1 MPDKEDKLIA
11 DILEF
16 FRNNPERRFNSE
28 QIENSLR
35 MNGASAFKRVV
46 KALAVLEGEG
56 KITLT
61 NKEEFKMT
69 QPDKVLE
76 GTFKGNDKGFGFVRY
91 DEVEPD
97 AFVARDNT
105 LHAVNGDTVEV
116 KITKPSNPWI
126 DKGPEGEI
134 IKIVERSL
142 SKIVG
147 EFHPYSDAQVEKSGN
162 YGYVKSHEK
171 KLASYMVFISDKG
184 LHPQMGDM
192 VQVSIDEYPN
202 DKHPQSM
209 EGTALE
215 VIGNKNDPGV
225 DIMSIVVD
233 NDINPEFP
241 KEVLD
246 EAEQIP
252 DHVLESDREG
262 RHDLTDNMVITID
275 GDDSKDFDDAV
286 GVEKLADGKFHLEVH
301 IADVTH
307 YVTEGSALDK
317 EAYERGTSTYL
328 VDRVIPM
335 LPFRLSNGICSLNPG
350 EDRLALT
357 CDMVINH
364 AGQVEKYD
372 IYPSIIQSKYRMTY
386 NNVNK
391 ILEGDEELNE
401 EYKPLVP
408 MLQDMAELH
417 EILLK
422 MRHERGAIDFEE
434 TEAKIIVDENGKPI
448 DIQLR
453 DRGTSERMIESF
465 MLAANETV
473 AKNYNLK
480 HVPFLY
486 RVHEKP
492 DDEKVKKFFEFVAA
506 MGIDVHGNL
515 KDISPKMF
523 QGVLA
528 QVLGTPE
535 EAVVTIMLLRSMQQ
549 ARYSD
554 EPLGHFG
561 LAAKYYTHFTS
572 PIRRYPDLTVHRMI
586 HSYDENGFTD
596 DEQAKWGGR
605 LKEIGEHTS
614 GRERK
619 SIDAERAVD
628 DLKKTEYMA
637 DQVGETFDA
646 VVSSVTSFGMFIQLD
661 NTVEGLIHISNMK
674 DDYYEY
680 DEKSMSMHGRG
691 TGKSFKVGQP
701 IQVKLI
707 RADVEHR
714 QIDFER
720 VLTPEE
726 AEQAKKREEEFA
738 KRRGSHS
745 RSDRRHSGGN
755 NHSNGHSNNGGQ
767 SRGNN
772 NHGHSSNGNNKRRGK
787 YESR

>member
-1 MPDKEDKLIA
+1 MPDKENKLIA
-11 DILEF
+11 DILEV
-16 FRNNPERRFNSE
+16 FRSNPDRRYKSE
-28 QIENSLR
+28 QIEDILR
-35 MNGASAFKRVV
+35 MHGASAFKRVV
-46 KALAVLEGEG
+46 KSLAVLEGES

-61 NKEEFKMT
+61 NKDEFKMAT
-69 QPDKVLE
+69 PETVVE

-91 DEVEPD
+91 DEVDPD
-97 AFVARDNT
+97 AFISRDNT

-134 IKIVERSL
+134 TKIVERSL
-142 SKIVG
+142 TKAVG
-147 EFHPYSDAQVEKSGN
+147 EFHPYSDSQVEKTGH
-162 YGYVKSHEK
+162 YGYVQSHEK
-171 KLASYMVFISDKG
+171 KIAAYMIFISDKG

-215 VIGNKNDPGV
+215 IIGNKNDPGV

-241 KEVLD
+241 NEVLK
-246 EAEQIP
+246 EAESIP
-252 DHVLESDREG
+252 DHVLDSDRVG
-262 RHDLTDNMVITID
+262 RKDLTKNMVITID

-286 GVEKLADGKFHLEVH
+286 GLDMLPNGNFHLEVD

-307 YVTEGSALDK
+307 YVKEGSPLDE
-317 EAYERGTSTYL
+317 EAYARGTSTYL

-357 CDMVINH
+357 CEMEIDHSGNVVKH
-364 AGQVEKYD
+364 E
-372 IYPSIIQSKYRMTY
+372 IYPSVIQSKYRMTY
-386 NNVNK
+386 NNVNE
-391 ILEGDEELNE
+391 ILKGDEELNE
-401 EYKPLVP
+401 EYAPLVP
-408 MLQDMAELH
+408 MLKQMAQLH
-417 EILLK
+417 EILFNK
-422 MRHERGAIDFEE
+422 RHQRGAIDFEE
-434 TEAKIIVDENGKPI
+434 TEAQIIVDENGKPI
-448 DIQLR
+448 DIKLR
-453 DRGTSERMIESF
+453 ERGTSEKMIESF

-473 AKNYNLK
+473 AEHYNVK

-492 DDEKVKKFFEFVAA
+492 DEEKIKNFFEFAAA
-506 MGIDVHGNL
+506 MGVQVKGNL
-515 KDISPKMF
+515 KEITPKMF
-523 QGVLA
+523 QNVLA
-528 QVLGTPE
+528 DVVGTPE
-535 EAVVTIMLLRSMQQ
+535 EQVVTIMLLRSLQQ

-586 HSYDENGFTD
+586 HSYAEHGFTD
-596 DEQAKWGGR
+596 DEQAKWSNK
-605 LKEIGEHTS
+605 LQEIAEHTS
-614 GRERK
+614 SRERI
-619 SIDAERAVD
+619 SINAERAVD

-637 DQVGETFDA
+637 DQVGNTFDA

-674 DDYYEY
+674 DDFYEF

-691 TGKSFKVGQP
+691 TGKIFKVGQP
-701 IQVKLI
+701 IKVKLI

-726 AEQAKKREEEFA
+726 QEQADKREAEFKKKRSMQHG
-738 KRRGSHS
+738 RGRGGHG
-745 RSDRRHSGGN
+745 RHNDHKGHGN
-755 NHSNGHSNNGGQ
+755 GRNRNSNN
-767 SRGNN
+767 
-772 NHGHSSNGNNKRRGK
+772 NGNKNHKRRGK
-787 YESR
+787 YERR

>member
-1 MPDKEDKLIA
+1 MPDKGNKLIA
-11 DILEF
+11 DILEV
-16 FRNNPERRFNSE
+16 FRSNPDRRYKSE
-28 QIENSLR
+28 QIEDILR
-35 MNGASAFKRVV
+35 MHGASAFKRVV
-46 KALAVLEGEG
+46 KSLAVLEGES

-61 NKEEFKMT
+61 NKDEFKMAT
-69 QPDKVLE
+69 PETVVE

-91 DEVEPD
+91 DEVDPD
-97 AFVARDNT
+97 AFISRDNT

-134 IKIVERSL
+134 TKIVERSL
-142 SKIVG
+142 TKAVG
-147 EFHPYSDAQVEKSGN
+147 EFHPYSDSQVEKTGH
-162 YGYVKSHEK
+162 YGYVQSHEK
-171 KLASYMVFISDKG
+171 KIAAYMIFISDKG

-215 VIGNKNDPGV
+215 IIGNKNDPGV

-241 KEVLD
+241 NEVLK
-246 EAEQIP
+246 EAESIP
-252 DHVLESDREG
+252 DHVLDSDRVG
-262 RHDLTDNMVITID
+262 RKDLTKNMVITID

-286 GVEKLADGKFHLEVH
+286 GLDMLPNGNFHLEVD

-307 YVTEGSALDK
+307 YVKEGSPLDE
-317 EAYERGTSTYL
+317 EAYARGTSTYL

-357 CDMVINH
+357 CEMEIDHSGNVVKH
-364 AGQVEKYD
+364 E
-372 IYPSIIQSKYRMTY
+372 IYPSVIQSKYRMTY
-386 NNVNK
+386 NNVNE
-391 ILEGDEELNE
+391 ILKGDEELNE
-401 EYKPLVP
+401 EYAPLVP
-408 MLQDMAELH
+408 MLKQMAQLH
-417 EILLK
+417 EILFNK
-422 MRHERGAIDFEE
+422 RHQRGAIDFEE
-434 TEAKIIVDENGKPI
+434 TEAQIIVDENGKPI
-448 DIQLR
+448 DIKLR
-453 DRGTSERMIESF
+453 ERGTSEKMIESF

-473 AKNYNLK
+473 AEHYNVK

-492 DDEKVKKFFEFVAA
+492 DEEKIKNFFEFAAA
-506 MGIDVHGNL
+506 MGVQVKGNL
-515 KDISPKMF
+515 KEITPKMF
-523 QGVLA
+523 QNVLA
-528 QVLGTPE
+528 DVVGTPE
-535 EAVVTIMLLRSMQQ
+535 EQVVTIMLLRSLQQ

-586 HSYDENGFTD
+586 HSYAEHGFTD
-596 DEQAKWGGR
+596 DEQAKWSNK
-605 LKEIGEHTS
+605 LQEIAEHTS
-614 GRERK
+614 SRERI
-619 SIDAERAVD
+619 SINAERAVD

-637 DQVGETFDA
+637 DQVGNTFDA

-674 DDYYEY
+674 DDFYEF

-691 TGKSFKVGQP
+691 TGKIFKVGQP
-701 IQVKLI
+701 IKVKLI

-726 AEQAKKREEEFA
+726 QEQADKREAEFKKKRSMQHG
-738 KRRGSHS
+738 RGRGGHG
-745 RSDRRHSGGN
+745 RHNDHKGHGN
-755 NHSNGHSNNGGQ
+755 GRNRNSNN
-767 SRGNN
+767 
-772 NHGHSSNGNNKRRGK
+772 NGNKNHKRRGK
-787 YESR
+787 YERR

>member
-1 MPDKEDKLIA
+1 MPDKDNKLIA
-11 DILEF
+11 DILEV
-16 FRNNPERRFNSE
+16 FRNSPDRRYKSE
-28 QIENSLR
+28 QIEDILR
-35 MNGASAFKRVV
+35 MHGASAFKRVV
-46 KALAVLEGEG
+46 QALAVLEGES

-61 NKEEFKMT
+61 NKNEFKMASPET
-69 QPDKVLE
+69 VVE
-76 GTFKGNDKGFGFVRY
+76 GVFKGNDKGFGFVRY
-91 DEVEPD
+91 DEVDPD
-97 AFVARDNT
+97 AFIAKSNT
-105 LHAVNGDTVEV
+105 MYAVNGDTVEV

-134 IKIVERSL
+134 VKIVERAL
-142 SKIVG
+142 TKAVG
-147 EFHPYSDAQVEKSGN
+147 EFHAYSDAQVEKTGH
-162 YGYVKSHEK
+162 YGYVQSHEK
-171 KLASYMVFISDKG
+171 KIASYMIFISDKG
-184 LHPQMGDM
+184 LHPQIGDM

-202 DKHPQSM
+202 VKHPQSM

-215 VIGNKNDPGV
+215 IIGNKNDPGV

-241 KEVLD
+241 SEVLK
-246 EAEQIP
+246 EAESIP
-252 DHVLESDREG
+252 DHVLESDRVG
-262 RHDLTDNMVITID
+262 RHDLTKNMVITID

-286 GVEKLADGKFHLEVH
+286 GLDMLPNGNFHLEVD

-307 YVTEGSALDK
+307 YVKEGSPLDQ
-317 EAYERGTSTYL
+317 EAYARGTSTYL

-357 CDMVINH
+357 CEMEIDHQGNVIKH
-364 AGQVEKYD
+364 E
-372 IYPSIIQSKYRMTY
+372 IYPSVIQSKYRMTY
-386 NNVNK
+386 NNVNQ
-391 ILEGDEELNE
+391 ILDGDEELTE
-401 EYKPLVP
+401 EYSPVVP
-408 MLQDMAELH
+408 MLKQMAELH
-417 EILLK
+417 EILFNK
-422 MRHERGAIDFEE
+422 RHERGAIDFEE
-434 TEAKIIVDENGKPI
+434 TEAQIIVDENGKPI
-448 DIQLR
+448 DIKLR
-453 DRGTSERMIESF
+453 ERGTSEKMIESF

-473 AKNYNLK
+473 AEHYNVK

-492 DDEKVKKFFEFVAA
+492 DEEKVKNFFEFAAA
-506 MGIDVHGNL
+506 MGVQVKGNL
-515 KDISPKMF
+515 KEITPKMF
-523 QGVLA
+523 QNVL
-528 QVLGTPE
+528 QSVVGTPE
-535 EAVVTIMLLRSMQQ
+535 EQVVTIMLLRSLQQ

-586 HSYDENGFTD
+586 HSYAENGFTE
-596 DEQAKWGGR
+596 DEQKKWANK
-605 LKEIGEHTS
+605 LDDIAQHTS
-614 GRERK
+614 SRERI
-619 SIDAERAVD
+619 SINAERAVD

-637 DQVGETFDA
+637 DQVGNTFDA

-674 DDYYEY
+674 DDYYEF

-691 TGKSFKVGQP
+691 TGKIFKVGQP

-726 AEQAKKREEEFA
+726 QEQADKSEAEFKKKRSMQHG
-738 KRRGSHS
+738 RGRGGHG
-745 RSDRRHSGGN
+745 RHNDSKNGHGN
-755 NHSNGHSNNGGQ
+755 NKNSH
-767 SRGNN
+767 
-772 NHGHSSNGNNKRRGK
+772 NNKRRGK
-787 YESR
+787 YERR

>member
-1 MPDKEDKLIA
+1 MPDKDNKLIA
-11 DILEF
+11 DILEV
-16 FRNNPERRFNSE
+16 FRSNPERRYKSE
-28 QIENSLR
+28 QIEDVLR
-35 MNGASAFKRVV
+35 MHGASAFKRVV
-46 KALAVLEGEG
+46 QALAVLEGES

-61 NKEEFKMT
+61 NKDEFKMAT
-69 QPDKVLE
+69 PETVVE
-76 GTFKGNDKGFGFVRY
+76 GVFKGNDKGFGFVRY
-91 DEVEPD
+91 DEVDPD
-97 AFVARDNT
+97 AFIARTNT

-126 DKGPEGEI
+126 DKGPEGEVT
-134 IKIVERSL
+134 KIVERSL
-142 SKIVG
+142 AKVVG
-147 EFHPYSDAQVEKSGN
+147 EFHPYSDSQVEKSGH
-162 YGYVKSHEK
+162 YGYIQSHEK
-171 KLASYMVFISDKG
+171 KIASYMIFISNKG

-246 EAEQIP
+246 EAEKVP
-252 DHVLESDREG
+252 DHVLESDRAG
-262 RHDLTDNMVITID
+262 RKDLTGNMVITID

-286 GVEKLADGKFHLEVH
+286 GLDILPNGNYHLEVD

-307 YVTEGSALDK
+307 YVREGSPLDK
-317 EAYERGTSTYL
+317 EAYSRGTSTYL

-357 CDMVINH
+357 CEMEIDHEGNVVKH
-364 AGQVEKYD
+364 E
-372 IYPSIIQSKYRMTY
+372 IYPSVIQSKYRMTY
-386 NNVNK
+386 NNVNE
-391 ILEGDEELNE
+391 ILKDDEELTE
-401 EYKPLVP
+401 EYAPVVP
-408 MLQDMAELH
+408 MLKEMADLH
-417 EILLK
+417 AILFNK
-422 MRHERGAIDFEE
+422 RHERGAIDFEE
-434 TEAKIIVDENGKPI
+434 TEAQIIVDENGKPI
-448 DIQLR
+448 DIKLR
-453 DRGTSERMIESF
+453 ERGTSEKMIESF

-473 AKNYNLK
+473 AEHYNLK

-492 DDEKVKKFFEFVAA
+492 DEEKVKNFFEFAAA
-506 MGIDVHGNL
+506 MGVQVKGNL
-515 KDISPKMF
+515 KEITPKMF
-523 QGVLA
+523 QNVLA
-528 QVLGTPE
+528 GVVGTPE
-535 EAVVTIMLLRSMQQ
+535 ESVVTIMLLRSLQQ

-586 HSYDENGFTD
+586 HSYAENGFTD
-596 DEQAKWGGR
+596 EEQTKWSNK
-605 LKEIGEHTS
+605 LDDIAQHTS
-614 GRERK
+614 GRERI
-619 SIDAERAVD
+619 SINAERAVD

-637 DQVGETFDA
+637 DQVGNTFDA

-691 TGKSFKVGQP
+691 TGKTFKVGQP

-726 AEQAKKREEEFA
+726 QEQADKREAEFKKKRSMQHG
-738 KRRGSHS
+738 RGRGGHGRHNDRDKGHGDNKNSH
-745 RSDRRHSGGN
+745 
-755 NHSNGHSNNGGQ
+755 
-767 SRGNN
+767 
-772 NHGHSSNGNNKRRGK
+772 NKKRGK

>member
-1 MPDKEDKLIA
+1 MPDKDNKLIA
-11 DILEF
+11 DILEV
-16 FRNNPERRFNSE
+16 FRSNPNRRYKSE
-28 QIENSLR
+28 QIEDILR
-35 MNGASAFKRVV
+35 MHGASAFKRVV
-46 KALAVLEGEG
+46 KSLAVLEGES

-61 NKEEFKMT
+61 NKDEFKMAT
-69 QPDKVLE
+69 PETVVE

-91 DEVEPD
+91 DEVDPD
-97 AFVARDNT
+97 AFISRDNT

-134 IKIVERSL
+134 TKIVERSL
-142 SKIVG
+142 TKAVG
-147 EFHPYSDAQVEKSGN
+147 EFHPYSDSQVEKTGH
-162 YGYVKSHEK
+162 YGYVQSHEK
-171 KLASYMVFISDKG
+171 KIASYMIFISDKG

-215 VIGNKNDPGV
+215 IIGNKNDPGV

-241 KEVLD
+241 NEVLK
-246 EAEQIP
+246 EAESIP
-252 DHVLESDREG
+252 DHVLDSDRVG
-262 RHDLTDNMVITID
+262 RKDLTKNMVITID

-286 GVEKLADGKFHLEVH
+286 GLDMLPNGNFHLEVD

-307 YVTEGSALDK
+307 YVKEGSPLDE
-317 EAYERGTSTYL
+317 EAYARGTSTYL

-357 CDMVINH
+357 CEMEIDHSGNVVKH
-364 AGQVEKYD
+364 E
-372 IYPSIIQSKYRMTY
+372 IYPSVIQSKYRMTY
-386 NNVNK
+386 NNVNE
-391 ILEGDEELNE
+391 ILKGDEELTE
-401 EYKPLVP
+401 EYAPLVP
-408 MLQDMAELH
+408 MLKQMAQLH
-417 EILLK
+417 EILFNK
-422 MRHERGAIDFEE
+422 RHQRGAIDFEE
-434 TEAKIIVDENGKPI
+434 TEAQIIVDENGKPI
-448 DIQLR
+448 DIKLR
-453 DRGTSERMIESF
+453 ERGTSEKMIESF

-473 AKNYNLK
+473 AEHYNVK

-492 DDEKVKKFFEFVAA
+492 DEEKIKNFFEFAAA
-506 MGIDVHGNL
+506 MGVQVKGNL
-515 KDISPKMF
+515 KEITPKMF
-523 QGVLA
+523 QNVLSD
-528 QVLGTPE
+528 VVGTPE
-535 EAVVTIMLLRSMQQ
+535 EQVVTIMLLRSLQQ

-586 HSYDENGFTD
+586 HSYAENGFTD
-596 DEQAKWGGR
+596 DEQAKWGNK
-605 LKEIGEHTS
+605 LQEIAEHTS
-614 GRERK
+614 SRERI
-619 SIDAERAVD
+619 SINAERAVD

-637 DQVGETFDA
+637 DQVGNTFDA

-674 DDYYEY
+674 DDFYEF
-680 DEKSMSMHGRG
+680 DEKSLSMHGRG
-691 TGKSFKVGQP
+691 TGKTFKVGQP
-701 IQVKLI
+701 IKVKLI

-726 AEQAKKREEEFA
+726 QEQADKREAEFKKKRSMQHG
-738 KRRGSHS
+738 RGRGGHGRHNDHKGHGNGNS
-745 RSDRRHSGGN
+745 RN
-755 NHSNGHSNNGGQ
+755 N
-767 SRGNN
+767 
-772 NHGHSSNGNNKRRGK
+772 SNGNKNHKRRGK
-787 YESR
+787 YERR

>member
-1 MPDKEDKLIA
+1 MPDKENKLIA
-11 DILEF
+11 DILEV
-16 FRNNPERRFNSE
+16 FRSNPDRRYKSE
-28 QIENSLR
+28 QIEDILR
-35 MNGASAFKRVV
+35 MHGASAFKRVV
-46 KALAVLEGEG
+46 KSLAVLEGES

-61 NKEEFKMT
+61 NKDEFKMAT
-69 QPDKVLE
+69 PETVVE

-91 DEVEPD
+91 DEVDPD
-97 AFVARDNT
+97 AFISRDNT

-134 IKIVERSL
+134 TKIVERSL
-142 SKIVG
+142 TKAVG
-147 EFHPYSDAQVEKSGN
+147 EFHPYSDSQVEKTGH
-162 YGYVKSHEK
+162 YGYVQSHEK
-171 KLASYMVFISDKG
+171 KIASYMIFISDKG

-215 VIGNKNDPGV
+215 IIGNKNDPGV

-241 KEVLD
+241 NEVLK
-246 EAEQIP
+246 EAESIP
-252 DHVLESDREG
+252 DHVLDSDRVG
-262 RHDLTDNMVITID
+262 RKDLTKNMVITID

-286 GVEKLADGKFHLEVH
+286 GLDMLPNGNFHLEVD

-307 YVTEGSALDK
+307 YVKEGSPLDE
-317 EAYERGTSTYL
+317 EAYARGTSTYL

-357 CDMVINH
+357 CEMEIDHSGNVVKH
-364 AGQVEKYD
+364 E
-372 IYPSIIQSKYRMTY
+372 IYPSVIQSKYRMTY
-386 NNVNK
+386 NNVNE
-391 ILEGDEELNE
+391 ILKGDEELNE
-401 EYKPLVP
+401 EYAPLVP
-408 MLQDMAELH
+408 MLKQMAQLH
-417 EILLK
+417 EILFNK
-422 MRHERGAIDFEE
+422 RHQRGAIDFEE
-434 TEAKIIVDENGKPI
+434 TEAQIIVDENGKPI
-448 DIQLR
+448 DIKLR
-453 DRGTSERMIESF
+453 ERGTSEKMIESF

-473 AKNYNLK
+473 AEHYNVK

-492 DDEKVKKFFEFVAA
+492 DEEKIKNFFEFAAA
-506 MGIDVHGNL
+506 MGVQVKGNL
-515 KDISPKMF
+515 KEITPKMF
-523 QGVLA
+523 QNVLA
-528 QVLGTPE
+528 DVVGTPE
-535 EAVVTIMLLRSMQQ
+535 EQVVTIMLLRSLQQ

-586 HSYDENGFTD
+586 HSYAEHGFTD
-596 DEQAKWGGR
+596 DEQAKWSNK
-605 LKEIGEHTS
+605 LQEIAEHTS
-614 GRERK
+614 SRERI
-619 SIDAERAVD
+619 SINAERAVD

-637 DQVGETFDA
+637 DQVGNTFDA

-674 DDYYEY
+674 DDFYEF

-691 TGKSFKVGQP
+691 TGKIFKVGQP
-701 IQVKLI
+701 IKVKLI

-726 AEQAKKREEEFA
+726 QEQADKREAEFKKKRSMQHG
-738 KRRGSHS
+738 RGRGGHG
-745 RSDRRHSGGN
+745 RHNDHKGHGN
-755 NHSNGHSNNGGQ
+755 GRNRNSN
-767 SRGNN
+767 
-772 NHGHSSNGNNKRRGK
+772 SNGNKNHKRRGK
-787 YESR
+787 YERR

>member
-1 MPDKEDKLIA
+1 MPDKDNKLIA
-11 DILEF
+11 DILEV
-16 FRNNPERRFNSE
+16 FRSNPDRRYKSE
-28 QIENSLR
+28 QIEDILR
-35 MNGASAFKRVV
+35 MHGASAFKRVV
-46 KALAVLEGEG
+46 KSLAVLEGES
-56 KITLT
+56 KIALT
-61 NKEEFKMT
+61 NKDEFKMAT
-69 QPDKVLE
+69 PETVVE

-91 DEVEPD
+91 DEVDPD
-97 AFVARDNT
+97 AFISRDNT

-134 IKIVERSL
+134 TKIVERSL
-142 SKIVG
+142 TKAVG
-147 EFHPYSDAQVEKSGN
+147 EFHPYSDSQVEKTGH
-162 YGYVKSHEK
+162 YGYVQSHEK
-171 KLASYMVFISDKG
+171 KIASYMIFISDKG

-215 VIGNKNDPGV
+215 IIGNKNDPGV

-241 KEVLD
+241 NEVLK
-246 EAEQIP
+246 EAESIP
-252 DHVLESDREG
+252 DHVLDSDRVG
-262 RHDLTDNMVITID
+262 RKDLTKNMVITID

-286 GVEKLADGKFHLEVH
+286 GLDMLPNGNFHLEVD

-307 YVTEGSALDK
+307 YVKEGSPLDE
-317 EAYERGTSTYL
+317 EAYARGTSTYL

-357 CDMVINH
+357 CEMEIDHSGNVVKH
-364 AGQVEKYD
+364 E
-372 IYPSIIQSKYRMTY
+372 IYPSVIQSKYRMTY
-386 NNVNK
+386 NNVNE
-391 ILEGDEELNE
+391 ILKGDEELTE
-401 EYKPLVP
+401 EYAPLVP
-408 MLQDMAELH
+408 MLKQMAQLH
-417 EILLK
+417 EILFNK
-422 MRHERGAIDFEE
+422 RHQRGAIDFEE
-434 TEAKIIVDENGKPI
+434 TEAQIIVDENGKPI
-448 DIQLR
+448 DIKLR
-453 DRGTSERMIESF
+453 ERGTSEKMIESF

-473 AKNYNLK
+473 AEHYNVK

-492 DDEKVKKFFEFVAA
+492 DEEKIKNFFEFAAA
-506 MGIDVHGNL
+506 MGVQVKGNL
-515 KDISPKMF
+515 KEITPKMF
-523 QGVLA
+523 QNVLSD
-528 QVLGTPE
+528 VVGTPE
-535 EAVVTIMLLRSMQQ
+535 EQVVTIMLLRSLQQ

-586 HSYDENGFTD
+586 HSYAENGFTD
-596 DEQAKWGGR
+596 DEQAKWGNK
-605 LKEIGEHTS
+605 LQEIAEHTS
-614 GRERK
+614 SRERI
-619 SIDAERAVD
+619 SINAERAVD

-637 DQVGETFDA
+637 DQVGNTFDA

-674 DDYYEY
+674 DDFYEF
-680 DEKSMSMHGRG
+680 DEKSLSMHGRG
-691 TGKSFKVGQP
+691 TGKTFKVGQP
-701 IQVKLI
+701 IKVKLI

-726 AEQAKKREEEFA
+726 QEQADKREAEFKKKRSMQHG
-738 KRRGSHS
+738 RGRGGHGRHNDHKGHGNGNS
-745 RSDRRHSGGN
+745 RN
-755 NHSNGHSNNGGQ
+755 N
-767 SRGNN
+767 
-772 NHGHSSNGNNKRRGK
+772 SNGNKNHKRRGK
-787 YESR
+787 YERR

>member
-1 MPDKEDKLIA
+1 MPDKDNKLIA
-11 DILEF
+11 DILEV
-16 FRNNPERRFNSE
+16 FRNSPDRRYKSE
-28 QIENSLR
+28 QIEDILR
-35 MNGASAFKRVV
+35 MHGASAFKRVV
-46 KALAVLEGEG
+46 QALAVLEGES

-61 NKEEFKMT
+61 NKDEFKMASPET
-69 QPDKVLE
+69 VVE
-76 GTFKGNDKGFGFVRY
+76 GVFKGNDKGFGFVRY
-91 DEVEPD
+91 DEVDPD
-97 AFVARDNT
+97 AFIAKSNT
-105 LHAVNGDTVEV
+105 MYAVNGDTVEV

-134 IKIVERSL
+134 VKIVERAL
-142 SKIVG
+142 TKAVG
-147 EFHPYSDAQVEKSGN
+147 EFHAYSDAQVEKTGH
-162 YGYVKSHEK
+162 YGYVQSHEK
-171 KLASYMVFISDKG
+171 KIASYMIFISDKG
-184 LHPQMGDM
+184 LHPQIGDM

-202 DKHPQSM
+202 VKHPQSM

-215 VIGNKNDPGV
+215 IIGNKNDPGV

-241 KEVLD
+241 SEVLK
-246 EAEQIP
+246 EAESIP
-252 DHVLESDREG
+252 DHVLESDRVG
-262 RHDLTDNMVITID
+262 RHDLTKNMVITID

-286 GVEKLADGKFHLEVH
+286 GLDMLPNGNFHLEVD

-307 YVTEGSALDK
+307 YVKEGSPLDQ
-317 EAYERGTSTYL
+317 EAYARGTSTYL

-357 CDMVINH
+357 CEMEIDHQGNVIKH
-364 AGQVEKYD
+364 E
-372 IYPSIIQSKYRMTY
+372 IYPSVIQSKYRMTY
-386 NNVNK
+386 NNVNQ
-391 ILEGDEELNE
+391 ILDGDEELTE
-401 EYKPLVP
+401 EYSPVVP
-408 MLQDMAELH
+408 MLKQMAELH
-417 EILLK
+417 EILFNK
-422 MRHERGAIDFEE
+422 RHERGAIDFEE
-434 TEAKIIVDENGKPI
+434 TEAQIIVDENGKPI
-448 DIQLR
+448 DIKLR
-453 DRGTSERMIESF
+453 ERGTSEKMIESF

-473 AKNYNLK
+473 AEHYNVK

-492 DDEKVKKFFEFVAA
+492 DEEKVKNFFEFAAA
-506 MGIDVHGNL
+506 MGVQVKGNL
-515 KDISPKMF
+515 KEITPKMF
-523 QGVLA
+523 QNVL
-528 QVLGTPE
+528 QSVVGTPE
-535 EAVVTIMLLRSMQQ
+535 EQVVTIMLLRSLQQ

-586 HSYDENGFTD
+586 HSYAENGFTE
-596 DEQAKWGGR
+596 DEQKKWANK
-605 LKEIGEHTS
+605 LDDIAQHTS
-614 GRERK
+614 SRERI
-619 SIDAERAVD
+619 SINAERAVD

-637 DQVGETFDA
+637 DQVGNTFDA

-674 DDYYEY
+674 DDYYEF

-691 TGKSFKVGQP
+691 TGKIFKVGQP

-726 AEQAKKREEEFA
+726 QEQEQADKREAEFKKKRSMQHG
-738 KRRGSHS
+738 RGRGGHG
-745 RSDRRHSGGN
+745 RHNDSKNGHGN
-755 NHSNGHSNNGGQ
+755 NKNSH
-767 SRGNN
+767 
-772 NHGHSSNGNNKRRGK
+772 NNKRRGK
-787 YESR
+787 YERR

>member
-1 MPDKEDKLIA
+1 MPDKENKLIA
-11 DILEF
+11 DILEV
-16 FRNNPERRFNSE
+16 FRSNPDRRYKSE
-28 QIENSLR
+28 QIEDILR
-35 MNGASAFKRVV
+35 MHGASAFKRVV
-46 KALAVLEGEG
+46 KSLAVLEGES

-61 NKEEFKMT
+61 NKDEFKMAT
-69 QPDKVLE
+69 PETVVE

-91 DEVEPD
+91 DEVDPD
-97 AFVARDNT
+97 AFISRDNT

-134 IKIVERSL
+134 TKIVERSL
-142 SKIVG
+142 TKAVG
-147 EFHPYSDAQVEKSGN
+147 EFHPYSDSQVEKTGH
-162 YGYVKSHEK
+162 YGYVQSHEK
-171 KLASYMVFISDKG
+171 KIAAYMIFISDKG

-215 VIGNKNDPGV
+215 IIGNKNDPGV

-241 KEVLD
+241 NEVLK
-246 EAEQIP
+246 EAESIP
-252 DHVLESDREG
+252 DHVLDSDRVG
-262 RHDLTDNMVITID
+262 RKDLTKNMVITID

-286 GVEKLADGKFHLEVH
+286 GLDMLPNGNFHLEVD

-307 YVTEGSALDK
+307 YVKEGSPLDE
-317 EAYERGTSTYL
+317 EAYARGTSTYL

-357 CDMVINH
+357 CEMEIDHSGNVVKH
-364 AGQVEKYD
+364 E
-372 IYPSIIQSKYRMTY
+372 IYPSVIQSKYRMTY
-386 NNVNK
+386 NNVNE
-391 ILEGDEELNE
+391 ILKGDEELTE
-401 EYKPLVP
+401 EYSPLVP
-408 MLQDMAELH
+408 MLKQMAQLH
-417 EILLK
+417 EILFNK
-422 MRHERGAIDFEE
+422 RHQRGAIDFEE
-434 TEAKIIVDENGKPI
+434 TEAQIIVDENGKPI
-448 DIQLR
+448 DIKLR
-453 DRGTSERMIESF
+453 ERGTSEKMIESF

-473 AKNYNLK
+473 AEHYNVK

-492 DDEKVKKFFEFVAA
+492 DEEKIKNFFEFAAA
-506 MGIDVHGNL
+506 MGVQVKGNL
-515 KDISPKMF
+515 KEITPKMF
-523 QGVLA
+523 QNVLSD
-528 QVLGTPE
+528 VVGTPE
-535 EAVVTIMLLRSMQQ
+535 EQVVTIMLLRSLQQ

-586 HSYDENGFTD
+586 HSYAEHGFTD
-596 DEQAKWGGR
+596 DEQAKWSNK
-605 LKEIGEHTS
+605 LQEIAEHTS
-614 GRERK
+614 SRERI
-619 SIDAERAVD
+619 SINAERAVD

-637 DQVGETFDA
+637 DQVGNTFDA

-674 DDYYEY
+674 DDFYEF

-691 TGKSFKVGQP
+691 TGKTFKVGQP
-701 IQVKLI
+701 IKVKLI

-726 AEQAKKREEEFA
+726 QEQADKREAEFKKKRSMQHG
-738 KRRGSHS
+738 RGRGGHG
-745 RSDRRHSGGN
+745 RHNDHRGHGN
-755 NHSNGHSNNGGQ
+755 
-767 SRGNN
+767 RNN
-772 NHGHSSNGNNKRRGK
+772 NSNGNKNHKRRGK
-787 YESR
+787 YERR

>member
-1 MPDKEDKLIA
+1 MPDKDNKLIA
-11 DILEF
+11 DILEV
-16 FRNNPERRFNSE
+16 FRSNPDRRYKSE
-28 QIENSLR
+28 QIEDILR
-35 MNGASAFKRVV
+35 MHGASAFKRVV
-46 KALAVLEGEG
+46 KSLAVLEGES

-61 NKEEFKMT
+61 NKDEFKMAT
-69 QPDKVLE
+69 PETVVE

-91 DEVEPD
+91 DEVDPD
-97 AFVARDNT
+97 AFISRDNT

-134 IKIVERSL
+134 TKIVERSL
-142 SKIVG
+142 TKAVG
-147 EFHPYSDAQVEKSGN
+147 EFHPYSDSQVEKTGH
-162 YGYVKSHEK
+162 YGYVQSHEK
-171 KLASYMVFISDKG
+171 KIASYMIFISDKG

-215 VIGNKNDPGV
+215 IIGNKNDPGV

-241 KEVLD
+241 NEVLK
-246 EAEQIP
+246 EAESIP
-252 DHVLESDREG
+252 DHVLDSDRVG
-262 RHDLTDNMVITID
+262 RKDLTKNMVITID

-286 GVEKLADGKFHLEVH
+286 GLDMLPNGNFHLEVD

-307 YVTEGSALDK
+307 YVKEGSPLDE
-317 EAYERGTSTYL
+317 EAYARGTSTYL

-357 CDMVINH
+357 CEMEIDHSGNVVKH
-364 AGQVEKYD
+364 E
-372 IYPSIIQSKYRMTY
+372 IYPSVIQSKYRMTY
-386 NNVNK
+386 NNVNE
-391 ILEGDEELNE
+391 ILKGDEELNE
-401 EYKPLVP
+401 EYAPLVP
-408 MLQDMAELH
+408 MLKQMAQLH
-417 EILLK
+417 EILFNK
-422 MRHERGAIDFEE
+422 RHQRGAIDFEE
-434 TEAKIIVDENGKPI
+434 TEAQIIVDENGKPI
-448 DIQLR
+448 DIKLR
-453 DRGTSERMIESF
+453 ERGTSEKMIESF

-473 AKNYNLK
+473 AEHYNVK

-492 DDEKVKKFFEFVAA
+492 DEEKIKNFFEFAAA
-506 MGIDVHGNL
+506 MGVQVKGNL
-515 KDISPKMF
+515 KEITPKMF
-523 QGVLA
+523 QNVLSD
-528 QVLGTPE
+528 VVGTPE
-535 EAVVTIMLLRSMQQ
+535 EQVVTIMLLRSLQQ

-586 HSYDENGFTD
+586 HSYAENGFTD
-596 DEQAKWGGR
+596 DEQAKWGNK
-605 LKEIGEHTS
+605 LQEIAEHTS
-614 GRERK
+614 SRERI
-619 SIDAERAVD
+619 SINAERAVD

-637 DQVGETFDA
+637 DQVGNTFDA

-674 DDYYEY
+674 DDFYEF
-680 DEKSMSMHGRG
+680 DEKSLSMHGRG
-691 TGKSFKVGQP
+691 TGKTFKVGQP
-701 IQVKLI
+701 IKVKLI

-726 AEQAKKREEEFA
+726 QEQADRREAEFKKKRSMQHG
-738 KRRGSHS
+738 RGRGGHGRHNDHKGHGNGNS
-745 RSDRRHSGGN
+745 RN
-755 NHSNGHSNNGGQ
+755 N
-767 SRGNN
+767 
-772 NHGHSSNGNNKRRGK
+772 SNGNKNHKRRGK
-787 YESR
+787 YERR

>member
-1 MPDKEDKLIA
+1 MPDKDNKLIA
-11 DILEF
+11 DILEV
-16 FRNNPERRFNSE
+16 FRSNPERRYKSE
-28 QIENSLR
+28 QIEDVLR
-35 MNGASAFKRVV
+35 MHGASAFKRVV
-46 KALAVLEGEG
+46 QALAVLEGES

-61 NKEEFKMT
+61 NKDEFKMASPET
-69 QPDKVLE
+69 VVE
-76 GTFKGNDKGFGFVRY
+76 GIFKGNDKGFGFVRY
-91 DEVEPD
+91 DEVDPD
-97 AFVARDNT
+97 AFIARTNT

-134 IKIVERSL
+134 TNIVERSL
-142 SKIVG
+142 TKVVG
-147 EFHPYSDAQVEKSGN
+147 EFHPYSDSQVEKTGN
-162 YGYVKSHEK
+162 YGYIQSHEK
-171 KLASYMVFISDKG
+171 KIASYMIFISNKG

-192 VQVSIDEYPN
+192 VQASIDEYPD

-209 EGTALE
+209 SGTALE

-241 KEVLD
+241 SEVLK
-246 EAEQIP
+246 EAEKVP
-252 DHVLESDREG
+252 DHVLESDRVG
-262 RHDLTDNMVITID
+262 RKDLTDNMVITID

-286 GVEKLADGKFHLEVH
+286 GLDMLPNGNYHLEVD

-307 YVTEGSALDK
+307 YVREGSPLDE
-317 EAYERGTSTYL
+317 EAFARGTSTYL

-357 CDMVINH
+357 CEMEIDH
-364 AGQVEKYD
+364 AGNVVNHE
-372 IYPSIIQSKYRMTY
+372 IYPSVIQSKYRMTY
-386 NNVNK
+386 NNVNE
-391 ILEGDEELNE
+391 ILKNDEELTE
-401 EYKPLVP
+401 EYAPVVP
-408 MLQDMAELH
+408 MLKEMAELH
-417 EILLK
+417 EILFNK
-422 MRHERGAIDFEE
+422 RHERGAIDFEE
-434 TEAKIIVDENGKPI
+434 TEAQIIVDENGKPI
-448 DIQLR
+448 DIKLR
-453 DRGTSERMIESF
+453 ERGTSEKMIESF

-473 AKNYNLK
+473 AEHYNLK

-492 DDEKVKKFFEFVAA
+492 DEEKVKNFFEFAAA
-506 MGIDVHGNL
+506 MGVQVKGNL
-515 KDISPKMF
+515 KEITPKMF
-523 QGVLA
+523 QNVL
-528 QVLGTPE
+528 QSVVGTPE
-535 EAVVTIMLLRSMQQ
+535 ESVVTIMLLRSLQQ

-554 EPLGHFG
+554 EALGHFG

-586 HSYDENGFTD
+586 HSYAENGFTD
-596 DEQAKWGGR
+596 EEQTKWAN
-605 LKEIGEHTS
+605 KSDDIAQHTS
-614 GRERK
+614 SRERI
-619 SIDAERAVD
+619 SINAERAVD

-637 DQVGETFDA
+637 DQVGNTFDA

-691 TGKSFKVGQP
+691 TGKIFKVGQP

-726 AEQAKKREEEFA
+726 QEQADKREAEFKKKRSA
-738 KRRGSHS
+738 QHGRGRGGHG
-745 RSDRRHSGGN
+745 RHN
-755 NHSNGHSNNGGQ
+755 D
-767 SRGNN
+767 
-772 NHGHSSNGNNKRRGK
+772 NNKSHGSNDGKKRGK

>member
-1 MPDKEDKLIA
+1 MPDKDNKLIA
-11 DILEF
+11 DILEV
-16 FRNNPERRFNSE
+16 FRSNPDRRYKSE
-28 QIENSLR
+28 QIEDILR
-35 MNGASAFKRVV
+35 MHGASAFKRVV
-46 KALAVLEGEG
+46 KSLAVLEGES

-61 NKEEFKMT
+61 NKDEFKMAT
-69 QPDKVLE
+69 PETVVE

-91 DEVEPD
+91 DEVDPD
-97 AFVARDNT
+97 AFISRDNT

-142 SKIVG
+142 TKAVG
-147 EFHPYSDAQVEKSGN
+147 EFHPYSDSQVEKTGH
-162 YGYVKSHEK
+162 YGYVQSHEK
-171 KLASYMVFISDKG
+171 KIASYMIFISDKG

-215 VIGNKNDPGV
+215 IIGNKNDPGV

-241 KEVLD
+241 NEVLK
-246 EAEQIP
+246 EAESIP
-252 DHVLESDREG
+252 DHVLDSDRVG
-262 RHDLTDNMVITID
+262 RKDLTKNMVITID

-286 GVEKLADGKFHLEVH
+286 GLDMLPNGNFHLEVD

-307 YVTEGSALDK
+307 YVKEGSPLDE
-317 EAYERGTSTYL
+317 EAYARGTSTYL

-357 CDMVINH
+357 CEMEIDHSGNVVKH
-364 AGQVEKYD
+364 E
-372 IYPSIIQSKYRMTY
+372 IYPSVIQSKYRMTY
-386 NNVNK
+386 NNVNE
-391 ILEGDEELNE
+391 ILKGDEELTE
-401 EYKPLVP
+401 EYAPLVP
-408 MLQDMAELH
+408 MLKQMAELH
-417 EILLK
+417 EILFNK
-422 MRHERGAIDFEE
+422 RHQRGAIDFEE
-434 TEAKIIVDENGKPI
+434 TEAQIIVDENGKPI
-448 DIQLR
+448 DIKLR
-453 DRGTSERMIESF
+453 ERGTSEKMIESF

-473 AKNYNLK
+473 AEHYNVK

-492 DDEKVKKFFEFVAA
+492 DEEKIKNFFEFAAA
-506 MGIDVHGNL
+506 MGVQVKGNL
-515 KDISPKMF
+515 KEITPKMF
-523 QGVLA
+523 QNVLSD
-528 QVLGTPE
+528 VVGTPE
-535 EAVVTIMLLRSMQQ
+535 EQVVTIMLLRSLQQ

-586 HSYDENGFTD
+586 HSYAENGFTD
-596 DEQAKWGGR
+596 DEQAKWGNK
-605 LKEIGEHTS
+605 LQEIAEHTS
-614 GRERK
+614 SRERI
-619 SIDAERAVD
+619 SINAERAVD

-637 DQVGETFDA
+637 DQVGNTFDA

-674 DDYYEY
+674 DDFYEF
-680 DEKSMSMHGRG
+680 DEKSLSMHGRG
-691 TGKSFKVGQP
+691 TGKTFKVGQP
-701 IQVKLI
+701 IKVKLI

-726 AEQAKKREEEFA
+726 QEQADKREAEFKKKRSMQHG
-738 KRRGSHS
+738 RGRGGHG
-745 RSDRRHSGGN
+745 RHN
-755 NHSNGHSNNGGQ
+755 DHKGHG
-767 SRGNN
+767 
-772 NHGHSSNGNNKRRGK
+772 NGNSRNNKTIRDVVNTKDGDSVEETS
-787 YESR
+787 Y

>member
-1 MPDKEDKLIA
+1 MPDKDNKLIA
-11 DILEF
+11 DILEV
-16 FRNNPERRFNSE
+16 FRSNPDRRYKSE
-28 QIENSLR
+28 QIEDILR
-35 MNGASAFKRVV
+35 MHGASAFKRVV
-46 KALAVLEGEG
+46 KSLAVLEGES
-56 KITLT
+56 KIALT
-61 NKEEFKMT
+61 NKDEFKMAT
-69 QPDKVLE
+69 PETVVE

-91 DEVEPD
+91 DEVDPD
-97 AFVARDNT
+97 AFISRDNT

-134 IKIVERSL
+134 TKIVERSL
-142 SKIVG
+142 TKAVG
-147 EFHPYSDAQVEKSGN
+147 EFHPYSDSQVEKTGH
-162 YGYVKSHEK
+162 YGYVQSHEK
-171 KLASYMVFISDKG
+171 KIASYMIFISDKG

-215 VIGNKNDPGV
+215 IIGNKNDPGV

-241 KEVLD
+241 NEVLK
-246 EAEQIP
+246 EAESIP
-252 DHVLESDREG
+252 DHVLDSDRVG
-262 RHDLTDNMVITID
+262 RKDLTKNMVITID

-286 GVEKLADGKFHLEVH
+286 GLDMLPNGNFHLEVD

-307 YVTEGSALDK
+307 YVKEGSPLDE
-317 EAYERGTSTYL
+317 EAYARGTSTYL

-357 CDMVINH
+357 CEMEIDHSGNVVKH
-364 AGQVEKYD
+364 E
-372 IYPSIIQSKYRMTY
+372 IYPSVIQSKYRMTY
-386 NNVNK
+386 NNVNE
-391 ILEGDEELNE
+391 ILKGDEELTE
-401 EYKPLVP
+401 EYAPLVP
-408 MLQDMAELH
+408 MLKQMAQLH
-417 EILLK
+417 EILFNK
-422 MRHERGAIDFEE
+422 RHQRGAIDFEE
-434 TEAKIIVDENGKPI
+434 TEAQIIVDENGKPI
-448 DIQLR
+448 DIKLR
-453 DRGTSERMIESF
+453 ERGTSEKMIESF

-473 AKNYNLK
+473 AEHYNVK

-492 DDEKVKKFFEFVAA
+492 DEEKIKNFFEFAAA
-506 MGIDVHGNL
+506 MGVQVKGNL
-515 KDISPKMF
+515 KEITPKMF
-523 QGVLA
+523 QNVLA
-528 QVLGTPE
+528 DVVGTPE
-535 EAVVTIMLLRSMQQ
+535 EQVVTIMLLRSLQQ

-586 HSYDENGFTD
+586 HSYAENGFTD
-596 DEQAKWGGR
+596 DEQAKWGNK
-605 LKEIGEHTS
+605 LQEIAEHTS
-614 GRERK
+614 SRERI
-619 SIDAERAVD
+619 SINAERAVD

-637 DQVGETFDA
+637 DQVGNTFDA

-674 DDYYEY
+674 DDFYEF
-680 DEKSMSMHGRG
+680 DEKSLSMHGRG
-691 TGKSFKVGQP
+691 TGKTFKVGQP
-701 IQVKLI
+701 IKVKLI

-726 AEQAKKREEEFA
+726 QEQADKREAEFKKKRSMQHG
-738 KRRGSHS
+738 RGRGGHGRHNDHKGHGNGNS
-745 RSDRRHSGGN
+745 RN
-755 NHSNGHSNNGGQ
+755 N
-767 SRGNN
+767 
-772 NHGHSSNGNNKRRGK
+772 SNGNKNHKRRGK
-787 YESR
+787 YERR

>member
-1 MPDKEDKLIA
+1 MPDKDNKLIA
-11 DILEF
+11 DILEV
-16 FRNNPERRFNSE
+16 FRSNPDRRYKSE
-28 QIENSLR
+28 QIEDILR
-35 MNGASAFKRVV
+35 MHGASAFKRVV
-46 KALAVLEGEG
+46 KSLAVLEGES

-61 NKEEFKMT
+61 NKDEFKMAT
-69 QPDKVLE
+69 PETVVE

-91 DEVEPD
+91 DEVDPD
-97 AFVARDNT
+97 AFISRDNT

-134 IKIVERSL
+134 TKIVERSL
-142 SKIVG
+142 TKAVG
-147 EFHPYSDAQVEKSGN
+147 EFHPYSDSQVEKTGH
-162 YGYVKSHEK
+162 YGYVQSHEK
-171 KLASYMVFISDKG
+171 KIASYMIFISDKG

-215 VIGNKNDPGV
+215 IIGNKNDPGV

-241 KEVLD
+241 NEVLK
-246 EAEQIP
+246 EAESIP
-252 DHVLESDREG
+252 DHVLDSDRVG
-262 RHDLTDNMVITID
+262 RKDLTKNMVITID

-286 GVEKLADGKFHLEVH
+286 GLDMLPNGNFHLEVD

-307 YVTEGSALDK
+307 YVKEGSPLDE
-317 EAYERGTSTYL
+317 EAYARGTSTYL

-357 CDMVINH
+357 CEMEIDHSGNVVKH
-364 AGQVEKYD
+364 E
-372 IYPSIIQSKYRMTY
+372 IYPSVIQSKYRMTY
-386 NNVNK
+386 NNVNE
-391 ILEGDEELNE
+391 ILKGDEELNE
-401 EYKPLVP
+401 EYAPLVP
-408 MLQDMAELH
+408 MLKQMAQLH
-417 EILLK
+417 EILFNK
-422 MRHERGAIDFEE
+422 RHQRGAIDFEE
-434 TEAKIIVDENGKPI
+434 TEAQIIVDENGKPI
-448 DIQLR
+448 DIKLR
-453 DRGTSERMIESF
+453 ERGTSEKMIESF

-473 AKNYNLK
+473 AEHYNVK

-492 DDEKVKKFFEFVAA
+492 DEEKIKNFFEFAAA
-506 MGIDVHGNL
+506 MGVQVKGNL
-515 KDISPKMF
+515 KEITPKMF
-523 QGVLA
+523 QNVLSD
-528 QVLGTPE
+528 VVGTPE
-535 EAVVTIMLLRSMQQ
+535 EQVVTIMLLRSLQQ

-586 HSYDENGFTD
+586 HSYAENGFTD
-596 DEQAKWGGR
+596 DEQAKWGNK
-605 LKEIGEHTS
+605 LQEIAEHTS
-614 GRERK
+614 SRERI
-619 SIDAERAVD
+619 SINAERAVD

-637 DQVGETFDA
+637 DQVGNTFDA

-674 DDYYEY
+674 DDFYEF
-680 DEKSMSMHGRG
+680 DEKSLSMHGRG
-691 TGKSFKVGQP
+691 TGKTFKVGQP
-701 IQVKLI
+701 IKVKLI

-726 AEQAKKREEEFA
+726 QEQADKREAEFKKKRSMQHG
-738 KRRGSHS
+738 RGRGGHGRHNDHKGHGNGNS
-745 RSDRRHSGGN
+745 RN
-755 NHSNGHSNNGGQ
+755 N
-767 SRGNN
+767 
-772 NHGHSSNGNNKRRGK
+772 SNGNKNHKRRGK
-787 YESR
+787 YERR

>member
-1 MPDKEDKLIA
+1 MPDKENKLIA
-11 DILEF
+11 DILEV
-16 FRNNPERRFNSE
+16 FRSNPDRRYKSE
-28 QIENSLR
+28 QIEDILR
-35 MNGASAFKRVV
+35 MHGASAFKRVV
-46 KALAVLEGEG
+46 KSLAVLEGES

-61 NKEEFKMT
+61 NKDEFKMAT
-69 QPDKVLE
+69 PETVVE

-91 DEVEPD
+91 DEVDPD
-97 AFVARDNT
+97 AFISRDNT

-134 IKIVERSL
+134 TKIVERSL
-142 SKIVG
+142 TKAVG
-147 EFHPYSDAQVEKSGN
+147 EFHPYSDSQVEKTGH
-162 YGYVKSHEK
+162 YGYVQSHEK
-171 KLASYMVFISDKG
+171 KIAAYMIFISDKG

-215 VIGNKNDPGV
+215 IIGNKNDPGV

-241 KEVLD
+241 NEVLK
-246 EAEQIP
+246 EAENIP
-252 DHVLESDREG
+252 DHVLDSDRVG
-262 RHDLTDNMVITID
+262 RKDLTKNMVITID

-286 GVEKLADGKFHLEVH
+286 GLDMLPNGNFHLEVD

-307 YVTEGSALDK
+307 YVKEGSPLDE
-317 EAYERGTSTYL
+317 EAYARGTSTYL

-357 CDMVINH
+357 CEMEIDHSGNVVKH
-364 AGQVEKYD
+364 E
-372 IYPSIIQSKYRMTY
+372 IYPSVIQSKYRMTY
-386 NNVNK
+386 NNVNE
-391 ILEGDEELNE
+391 ILKGDEELNE
-401 EYKPLVP
+401 EYAPLVP
-408 MLQDMAELH
+408 MLKQMAQLH
-417 EILLK
+417 EILFNK
-422 MRHERGAIDFEE
+422 RHQRGAIDFEE
-434 TEAKIIVDENGKPI
+434 TEAQIIVDENGKPI
-448 DIQLR
+448 DIKLR
-453 DRGTSERMIESF
+453 ERGTSEKMIESF

-473 AKNYNLK
+473 AEHYNVK

-492 DDEKVKKFFEFVAA
+492 DEEKIKNFFEFAAA
-506 MGIDVHGNL
+506 MGVQVKGNL
-515 KDISPKMF
+515 KEITPKMF
-523 QGVLA
+523 QNVLA
-528 QVLGTPE
+528 DVVGTPE
-535 EAVVTIMLLRSMQQ
+535 EQVVTIMLLRSLQQ

-586 HSYDENGFTD
+586 HSYAEHGFTD
-596 DEQAKWGGR
+596 DEQAKWSNK
-605 LKEIGEHTS
+605 LQEIAEHTS
-614 GRERK
+614 SRERI
-619 SIDAERAVD
+619 SINAERAVD

-637 DQVGETFDA
+637 DQVGNTFDA

-674 DDYYEY
+674 DDFYEF

-691 TGKSFKVGQP
+691 TGKIFKVGQP
-701 IQVKLI
+701 IKVKLI

-726 AEQAKKREEEFA
+726 QEQADKREAEFKKKRSMQHG
-738 KRRGSHS
+738 RGRGGHG
-745 RSDRRHSGGN
+745 RHNDHKGHGN
-755 NHSNGHSNNGGQ
+755 GRNRNSNN
-767 SRGNN
+767 
-772 NHGHSSNGNNKRRGK
+772 NGNKNHKRRGK
-787 YESR
+787 YERR

>member
-1 MPDKEDKLIA
+1 MPDKENKLIA
-11 DILEF
+11 DILEV
-16 FRNNPERRFNSE
+16 FRSNPDRRYKSE
-28 QIENSLR
+28 QIEDILR
-35 MNGASAFKRVV
+35 MHGASAFKRVV
-46 KALAVLEGEG
+46 KSLAVLEGES

-61 NKEEFKMT
+61 NKDEFKMAT
-69 QPDKVLE
+69 PETVVE

-91 DEVEPD
+91 DEVDPD
-97 AFVARDNT
+97 AFISRDNT

-134 IKIVERSL
+134 TKIVERSL
-142 SKIVG
+142 TKAVG
-147 EFHPYSDAQVEKSGN
+147 EFHPYSDSQVEKTGH
-162 YGYVKSHEK
+162 YGYVQSHEK
-171 KLASYMVFISDKG
+171 KIAAYMIFISDKG

-215 VIGNKNDPGV
+215 IIGNKNDPGV

-241 KEVLD
+241 NEVLK
-246 EAEQIP
+246 EAESIP
-252 DHVLESDREG
+252 DHVLDSDRVG
-262 RHDLTDNMVITID
+262 RKDLTKNMVITID

-286 GVEKLADGKFHLEVH
+286 GLDMLPNGNFHLEVD

-307 YVTEGSALDK
+307 YVKEGSPLDE
-317 EAYERGTSTYL
+317 EAYARGTSTYL

-357 CDMVINH
+357 CEMEIDHSGNVVKH
-364 AGQVEKYD
+364 E
-372 IYPSIIQSKYRMTY
+372 IYPSVIQSKYRMTY
-386 NNVNK
+386 NNVNE
-391 ILEGDEELNE
+391 ILKGDEELNE
-401 EYKPLVP
+401 EYAPLVP
-408 MLQDMAELH
+408 MLKQMADLH
-417 EILLK
+417 EILFNK
-422 MRHERGAIDFEE
+422 RHQRGAIDFEE
-434 TEAKIIVDENGKPI
+434 TEAQIIVDENGKPI
-448 DIQLR
+448 DIKLR
-453 DRGTSERMIESF
+453 ERGTSEKMIESF

-473 AKNYNLK
+473 AEHYNVK

-492 DDEKVKKFFEFVAA
+492 DEEKIKNFFEFAAA
-506 MGIDVHGNL
+506 MGVQVKGNL
-515 KDISPKMF
+515 KEITPKMF
-523 QGVLA
+523 QNVLA
-528 QVLGTPE
+528 DVVGTPE
-535 EAVVTIMLLRSMQQ
+535 EQVVTIMLLRSLQQ

-586 HSYDENGFTD
+586 HSYAEHGFTD
-596 DEQAKWGGR
+596 DEQAKWSNK
-605 LKEIGEHTS
+605 LQEIAEHTS
-614 GRERK
+614 SRERI
-619 SIDAERAVD
+619 SINAERAVD

-637 DQVGETFDA
+637 DQVGNTFDA

-674 DDYYEY
+674 DDFYEF

-691 TGKSFKVGQP
+691 TGKIFKVGQP
-701 IQVKLI
+701 IKVKLI

-726 AEQAKKREEEFA
+726 QEQADKREAEFKKKRSMQHG
-738 KRRGSHS
+738 RGRGGHG
-745 RSDRRHSGGN
+745 RHNDHKGHGN
-755 NHSNGHSNNGGQ
+755 GRNRNSNN
-767 SRGNN
+767 
-772 NHGHSSNGNNKRRGK
+772 NGNKNHKRRGK
-787 YESR
+787 YERR

>member
-1 MPDKEDKLIA
+1 MPDKENKLIA
-11 DILEF
+11 DILEV
-16 FRNNPERRFNSE
+16 FRSNPDRRYKSE
-28 QIENSLR
+28 QIEDILR
-35 MNGASAFKRVV
+35 MHGASAFKRVV
-46 KALAVLEGEG
+46 KSLAVLEGES

-61 NKEEFKMT
+61 NKDEFKMAT
-69 QPDKVLE
+69 PETVVE

-91 DEVEPD
+91 DEVDPD
-97 AFVARDNT
+97 AFISRDNT

-134 IKIVERSL
+134 TKIVERSL
-142 SKIVG
+142 TKAVG
-147 EFHPYSDAQVEKSGN
+147 EFHPYSDSQVEKTGH
-162 YGYVKSHEK
+162 YGYVQSHEK
-171 KLASYMVFISDKG
+171 KIAAYMIFISDKG

-215 VIGNKNDPGV
+215 IIGNKNDPGV

-241 KEVLD
+241 NEVLK
-246 EAEQIP
+246 EAESIP
-252 DHVLESDREG
+252 DHVLDSDRVG
-262 RHDLTDNMVITID
+262 RKDLTKNMVITID

-286 GVEKLADGKFHLEVH
+286 GLDMLPNGNFHLEVD

-307 YVTEGSALDK
+307 YVKEGSPLDE
-317 EAYERGTSTYL
+317 EAYARGTSTYL

-357 CDMVINH
+357 CEMEIDHSGNVVKH
-364 AGQVEKYD
+364 E
-372 IYPSIIQSKYRMTY
+372 IYPSVIQSKYRMTY
-386 NNVNK
+386 NNVNE
-391 ILEGDEELNE
+391 ILKGDEELNE
-401 EYKPLVP
+401 EYAPLVP
-408 MLQDMAELH
+408 MLKQMAQLH
-417 EILLK
+417 EILFNK
-422 MRHERGAIDFEE
+422 RHQRGAIDFEE
-434 TEAKIIVDENGKPI
+434 TEAQIIVDENGKPI
-448 DIQLR
+448 DIKLR
-453 DRGTSERMIESF
+453 ERGTSEKMIESF

-473 AKNYNLK
+473 AEHYNVK

-492 DDEKVKKFFEFVAA
+492 DEEKIKNFFEFAAA
-506 MGIDVHGNL
+506 MGVQVKGNL
-515 KDISPKMF
+515 KEITPKMF
-523 QGVLA
+523 QNVLA
-528 QVLGTPE
+528 DVVGTPE
-535 EAVVTIMLLRSMQQ
+535 EQVVTIMLLRSLQQ

-586 HSYDENGFTD
+586 HSYAEHGFTD
-596 DEQAKWGGR
+596 DEQAKWSNK
-605 LKEIGEHTS
+605 LQEIAEHTS
-614 GRERK
+614 SRERI
-619 SIDAERAVD
+619 SINAERAVD

-637 DQVGETFDA
+637 DQVGNTFDA

-674 DDYYEY
+674 DDFYEF

-691 TGKSFKVGQP
+691 TGKIFKVGQP
-701 IQVKLI
+701 IKVKLI

-726 AEQAKKREEEFA
+726 QEQADKREAEFKKKRSMQHG
-738 KRRGSHS
+738 RGRGGHG
-745 RSDRRHSGGN
+745 RHNDHKGHGN
-755 NHSNGHSNNGGQ
+755 GRNRNSN
-767 SRGNN
+767 
-772 NHGHSSNGNNKRRGK
+772 SNGNKNHKRRGK
-787 YESR
+787 YERR

>member
-1 MPDKEDKLIA
+1 MPDKDNKLIA
-11 DILEF
+11 DILEV
-16 FRNNPERRFNSE
+16 FRSNPDRRYKSE
-28 QIENSLR
+28 QIEDILR
-35 MNGASAFKRVV
+35 MHGASAFKRVV
-46 KALAVLEGEG
+46 KSLAVLEGES

-61 NKEEFKMT
+61 NKDEFKMAT
-69 QPDKVLE
+69 PETVVE

-91 DEVEPD
+91 DEVDPD
-97 AFVARDNT
+97 AFISRDNT

-134 IKIVERSL
+134 TKIVERSL
-142 SKIVG
+142 TKAVG
-147 EFHPYSDAQVEKSGN
+147 EFHPYSDSQVEKTGH
-162 YGYVKSHEK
+162 YGYVQSHEK
-171 KLASYMVFISDKG
+171 KIASYMIFISDKG

-215 VIGNKNDPGV
+215 IIGNKNDPGV

-241 KEVLD
+241 NEVLK
-246 EAEQIP
+246 EAESIP
-252 DHVLESDREG
+252 DHVLDSDRVG
-262 RHDLTDNMVITID
+262 RKDLTKNMVITID

-286 GVEKLADGKFHLEVH
+286 GLDMLPNGNFHLEVD

-307 YVTEGSALDK
+307 YVKEGSPLDE
-317 EAYERGTSTYL
+317 EAYARGTSTYL

-357 CDMVINH
+357 CEMEIDHSGNVVKH
-364 AGQVEKYD
+364 D
-372 IYPSIIQSKYRMTY
+372 IYPSVIQSKYRMTY
-386 NNVNK
+386 NNVNE
-391 ILEGDEELNE
+391 ILKGDEELTE
-401 EYKPLVP
+401 EYAPLVP
-408 MLQDMAELH
+408 MLKQMAQLH
-417 EILLK
+417 EILFNK
-422 MRHERGAIDFEE
+422 RHQRGAIDFEE
-434 TEAKIIVDENGKPI
+434 TEAQIIVDENGKPI
-448 DIQLR
+448 DIKLR
-453 DRGTSERMIESF
+453 ERGTSEKMIESF

-473 AKNYNLK
+473 AEHYNVK

-492 DDEKVKKFFEFVAA
+492 DEEKIKNFFEFAAA
-506 MGIDVHGNL
+506 MGVQVKGNL
-515 KDISPKMF
+515 KEITPKMF
-523 QGVLA
+523 QNVLSD
-528 QVLGTPE
+528 VVGTPE
-535 EAVVTIMLLRSMQQ
+535 EQVVTIMLLRSLQQ

-586 HSYDENGFTD
+586 HSYAENGFTD
-596 DEQAKWGGR
+596 DEQAKWGNK
-605 LKEIGEHTS
+605 LQEIAEHTS
-614 GRERK
+614 SRERI
-619 SIDAERAVD
+619 SINAERAVD

-637 DQVGETFDA
+637 DQVGNTFDA

-674 DDYYEY
+674 DDFYEF
-680 DEKSMSMHGRG
+680 DEKSLSMHGRG
-691 TGKSFKVGQP
+691 TGKTFKVGQP
-701 IQVKLI
+701 IKVKLI

-726 AEQAKKREEEFA
+726 QEQADKREAEFKKKRSMQHG
-738 KRRGSHS
+738 RGRGGHGRHNDHKGHGNGNS
-745 RSDRRHSGGN
+745 RN
-755 NHSNGHSNNGGQ
+755 N
-767 SRGNN
+767 
-772 NHGHSSNGNNKRRGK
+772 SNGNKNHKRRGK
-787 YESR
+787 YERR

>member
-1 MPDKEDKLIA
+1 MPDKENKLIA
-11 DILEF
+11 DILEV
-16 FRNNPERRFNSE
+16 FRSNPDRRYKSE
-28 QIENSLR
+28 QIEDILR
-35 MNGASAFKRVV
+35 MHGASAFKRVV
-46 KALAVLEGEG
+46 KSLAVLEGES

-61 NKEEFKMT
+61 NKDEFKMAT
-69 QPDKVLE
+69 PETVVE

-91 DEVEPD
+91 DEVDPD
-97 AFVARDNT
+97 AFISRDNT

-134 IKIVERSL
+134 TKIVERSL
-142 SKIVG
+142 TKAVG
-147 EFHPYSDAQVEKSGN
+147 EFHPYSDSQVEKTGH
-162 YGYVKSHEK
+162 YGYVQSHEK
-171 KLASYMVFISDKG
+171 KIASYMIFISDKG

-215 VIGNKNDPGV
+215 IIGNKNDPGV

-241 KEVLD
+241 NEVLK
-246 EAEQIP
+246 EAESIP
-252 DHVLESDREG
+252 DHVLESDRVG
-262 RHDLTDNMVITID
+262 RKDLTKNMVITID

-286 GVEKLADGKFHLEVH
+286 GLDMLPNGNFHLEVD

-307 YVTEGSALDK
+307 YVKEGSPLDE
-317 EAYERGTSTYL
+317 EAYARGTSTYL

-357 CDMVINH
+357 CEMEIDHSGNVVKH
-364 AGQVEKYD
+364 E
-372 IYPSIIQSKYRMTY
+372 IYPSVIQSKYRMTY
-386 NNVNK
+386 NNVNE
-391 ILEGDEELNE
+391 ILKGDEELNE
-401 EYKPLVP
+401 EYAPLVP
-408 MLQDMAELH
+408 MLKQMAELH
-417 EILLK
+417 EILFNK
-422 MRHERGAIDFEE
+422 RHQRGAIDFEE
-434 TEAKIIVDENGKPI
+434 TEAQIIVDENGKPI
-448 DIQLR
+448 DIKLR
-453 DRGTSERMIESF
+453 ERGTSEKMIESF

-473 AKNYNLK
+473 AEHYNVK

-492 DDEKVKKFFEFVAA
+492 DEEKIKNFFEFAAA
-506 MGIDVHGNL
+506 MGVQVKGNL
-515 KDISPKMF
+515 KEITPKMF
-523 QGVLA
+523 QNVLSD
-528 QVLGTPE
+528 VVGTPE
-535 EAVVTIMLLRSMQQ
+535 EQVVTIMLLRSLQQ

-586 HSYDENGFTD
+586 HSYAEHGFTD
-596 DEQAKWGGR
+596 DEQAKWSNK
-605 LKEIGEHTS
+605 LQEIAEHTS
-614 GRERK
+614 SRERI
-619 SIDAERAVD
+619 SINAERAVD

-637 DQVGETFDA
+637 DQVGNTFDA

-674 DDYYEY
+674 DDFYEF

-691 TGKSFKVGQP
+691 TGKTFKVGQP
-701 IQVKLI
+701 IKVKLI

-726 AEQAKKREEEFA
+726 QEQADKREAEFKKKRSMQHG
-738 KRRGSHS
+738 RGRGGHG
-745 RSDRRHSGGN
+745 RHNDHRGHGN
-755 NHSNGHSNNGGQ
+755 
-767 SRGNN
+767 RNN
-772 NHGHSSNGNNKRRGK
+772 NSNGNKNHKRRGK
-787 YESR
+787 YERR

>member
-1 MPDKEDKLIA
+1 MPDKDNKLIA
-11 DILEF
+11 DILEV
-16 FRNNPERRFNSE
+16 FRSNPERRYKSE
-28 QIENSLR
+28 QIEDVLR
-35 MNGASAFKRVV
+35 MHGASAFKRVV
-46 KALAVLEGEG
+46 QALAVLEGES

-61 NKEEFKMT
+61 NKDEFKMAT
-69 QPDKVLE
+69 PETVVE

-91 DEVEPD
+91 DEVDPD
-97 AFVARDNT
+97 AFIARTNT

-126 DKGPEGEI
+126 DKGPEGEVT
-134 IKIVERSL
+134 KIVERSL
-142 SKIVG
+142 DKVVG
-147 EFHPYSDAQVEKSGN
+147 EFHPYSDSQVEKSGH
-162 YGYVKSHEK
+162 YGYIQSHEK
-171 KLASYMVFISDKG
+171 KIASYMIFISNKG

-246 EAEQIP
+246 EAETVP

-262 RHDLTDNMVITID
+262 RKDLTGNMVITID

-286 GVEKLADGKFHLEVH
+286 GLDMLPNGNYHLEVD

-307 YVTEGSALDK
+307 YVKEGSPLDK
-317 EAYERGTSTYL
+317 EAYARGTSTYL

-357 CDMVINH
+357 CEMEIDHQGNVIKH
-364 AGQVEKYD
+364 E
-372 IYPSIIQSKYRMTY
+372 IYPSVIQSKYRMTY
-386 NNVNK
+386 NNVNA
-391 ILEGDEELNE
+391 ILKDDEELTE
-401 EYKPLVP
+401 EYAPVVP
-408 MLQDMAELH
+408 MLKEMAELH
-417 EILLK
+417 AILFNK
-422 MRHERGAIDFEE
+422 RHERGAIDFEE
-434 TEAKIIVDENGKPI
+434 TEAQIIVDENGKPI
-448 DIQLR
+448 DIKLR
-453 DRGTSERMIESF
+453 ERGTSEKMIESF

-473 AKNYNLK
+473 AEHYNLK

-492 DDEKVKKFFEFVAA
+492 DEEKIKNFFEFAAA
-506 MGIDVHGNL
+506 MGVQVKGNL
-515 KDISPKMF
+515 KEITPKMF
-523 QGVLA
+523 QNVLA
-528 QVLGTPE
+528 SVVGTPE
-535 EAVVTIMLLRSMQQ
+535 ESVVTIMLLRSLQQ

-586 HSYDENGFTD
+586 HSYAENGFTD
-596 DEQAKWGGR
+596 EEQTKWSNK
-605 LKEIGEHTS
+605 LDDIAQHTS
-614 GRERK
+614 GRERI
-619 SIDAERAVD
+619 SINAERAVD

-637 DQVGETFDA
+637 DQVGNTFDA

-691 TGKSFKVGQP
+691 TGKTFKVGQP
-701 IQVKLI
+701 IKVKLI

-726 AEQAKKREEEFA
+726 QEQADKREAEFKKKRSMQHG
-738 KRRGSHS
+738 RGRGGHGRHNDNNKGHGDNKNSH
-745 RSDRRHSGGN
+745 
-755 NHSNGHSNNGGQ
+755 
-767 SRGNN
+767 
-772 NHGHSSNGNNKRRGK
+772 KRRGK

>member
-1 MPDKEDKLIA
+1 MPDKENKLIA
-11 DILEF
+11 DILEV
-16 FRNNPERRFNSE
+16 FRSNPDRRYKSE
-28 QIENSLR
+28 QIEDILR
-35 MNGASAFKRVV
+35 MHGASAFKRVV
-46 KALAVLEGEG
+46 KSLAVLEGES

-61 NKEEFKMT
+61 NKDEFKMAT
-69 QPDKVLE
+69 PETVVE

-91 DEVEPD
+91 DEVDPD
-97 AFVARDNT
+97 AFISRDNT

-134 IKIVERSL
+134 TKIVERSL
-142 SKIVG
+142 TKAVG
-147 EFHPYSDAQVEKSGN
+147 EFHPYSDSQVEKTGH
-162 YGYVKSHEK
+162 YGYVQSHEK
-171 KLASYMVFISDKG
+171 KIASYMIFISDKG

-215 VIGNKNDPGV
+215 IIGNKNDPGV

-241 KEVLD
+241 NEVLK
-246 EAEQIP
+246 EAESIP
-252 DHVLESDREG
+252 DHVLDSDRVG
-262 RHDLTDNMVITID
+262 RKDLTKNMVITID

-286 GVEKLADGKFHLEVH
+286 GLDMLPNGNFHLEVD

-307 YVTEGSALDK
+307 YVKEGSPLDE
-317 EAYERGTSTYL
+317 EAYARGTSTYL

-357 CDMVINH
+357 CEMEIDHSGNVVKH
-364 AGQVEKYD
+364 E
-372 IYPSIIQSKYRMTY
+372 IYPSVIQSKYRMTY
-386 NNVNK
+386 NNVNE
-391 ILEGDEELNE
+391 ILKGDEELNE
-401 EYKPLVP
+401 EYAPLVP
-408 MLQDMAELH
+408 MLKQMAQLH
-417 EILLK
+417 EILFNK
-422 MRHERGAIDFEE
+422 RHQRGAIDFEE
-434 TEAKIIVDENGKPI
+434 TEAQIIVDENGKPI
-448 DIQLR
+448 DIKLR
-453 DRGTSERMIESF
+453 ERGTSEKMIESF

-473 AKNYNLK
+473 AEHYNVK

-492 DDEKVKKFFEFVAA
+492 DEEKIKNFFEFAAA
-506 MGIDVHGNL
+506 MGVQVKGNL
-515 KDISPKMF
+515 KEITPKMF
-523 QGVLA
+523 QNVLSD
-528 QVLGTPE
+528 VVGTPE
-535 EAVVTIMLLRSMQQ
+535 EQVVTIMLLRSLQQ

-586 HSYDENGFTD
+586 HSYAEHGFTD
-596 DEQAKWGGR
+596 DEQAKWSNK
-605 LKEIGEHTS
+605 LQEIAEHTS
-614 GRERK
+614 SRERI
-619 SIDAERAVD
+619 SINAERAVD

-637 DQVGETFDA
+637 DQVGNTFDA

-674 DDYYEY
+674 DDFYEF

-691 TGKSFKVGQP
+691 TGKTFKVGQP
-701 IQVKLI
+701 IKVKLI

-726 AEQAKKREEEFA
+726 QEQADKREAEFKKKRSMQHG
-738 KRRGSHS
+738 RGRGGHG
-745 RSDRRHSGGN
+745 RHNDHRGHGN
-755 NHSNGHSNNGGQ
+755 
-767 SRGNN
+767 RNN
-772 NHGHSSNGNNKRRGK
+772 NSNGNKNHKRRGK
-787 YESR
+787 YERR

>member
-1 MPDKEDKLIA
+1 MPDKDNKLIA
-11 DILEF
+11 DILEV
-16 FRNNPERRFNSE
+16 FRSNPDRRYKSE
-28 QIENSLR
+28 QIEDILR
-35 MNGASAFKRVV
+35 MHGASAFKRVV
-46 KALAVLEGEG
+46 KSLAVLEGES
-56 KITLT
+56 KIALT
-61 NKEEFKMT
+61 NKDEFKMAT
-69 QPDKVLE
+69 PETVVE

-91 DEVEPD
+91 DEVDPD
-97 AFVARDNT
+97 AFISRDNT

-134 IKIVERSL
+134 TKIVERSL
-142 SKIVG
+142 TKAVG
-147 EFHPYSDAQVEKSGN
+147 EFHPYSDSQVEKTGH
-162 YGYVKSHEK
+162 YGYVQSHEK
-171 KLASYMVFISDKG
+171 KIASYMIFISDKG

-215 VIGNKNDPGV
+215 IIGNKNDPGV

-241 KEVLD
+241 NEVLK
-246 EAEQIP
+246 EAESIP
-252 DHVLESDREG
+252 DHVLDSDRVG
-262 RHDLTDNMVITID
+262 RKDLTKNMVITID

-286 GVEKLADGKFHLEVH
+286 GLDMLPNGNFHLEVD

-307 YVTEGSALDK
+307 YVKEGSPLDE
-317 EAYERGTSTYL
+317 EAYARGTSTYL

-357 CDMVINH
+357 CEMEIDHSGNVVKH
-364 AGQVEKYD
+364 E
-372 IYPSIIQSKYRMTY
+372 IYPSVIQSKYRMTY
-386 NNVNK
+386 NNVNE
-391 ILEGDEELNE
+391 ILKGDEELTE
-401 EYKPLVP
+401 EYAPLVP
-408 MLQDMAELH
+408 MLKQMAQLH
-417 EILLK
+417 EILFNK
-422 MRHERGAIDFEE
+422 RHQRGAIDFEE
-434 TEAKIIVDENGKPI
+434 TEAQIIVDENGKPI
-448 DIQLR
+448 DIKLR
-453 DRGTSERMIESF
+453 ERGTSEKMIESF

-473 AKNYNLK
+473 AEHYNVK

-492 DDEKVKKFFEFVAA
+492 DEEKIKNFFEFAAA
-506 MGIDVHGNL
+506 MGVQVKGNL
-515 KDISPKMF
+515 KEITPKMF
-523 QGVLA
+523 QNVLSD
-528 QVLGTPE
+528 VVGTPE
-535 EAVVTIMLLRSMQQ
+535 EQVVTIMLLRSLQQ

-586 HSYDENGFTD
+586 HSYAENGFTD
-596 DEQAKWGGR
+596 DEQAKWGNK
-605 LKEIGEHTS
+605 LQEIAEHTS
-614 GRERK
+614 SRERI
-619 SIDAERAVD
+619 SINAERAVD

-637 DQVGETFDA
+637 DQVGNTFDA

-674 DDYYEY
+674 DDFYEF

-691 TGKSFKVGQP
+691 TGKIFKVGQP
-701 IQVKLI
+701 IKVKLI

-726 AEQAKKREEEFA
+726 QEQADKREAEFKKKRSMQHG
-738 KRRGSHS
+738 RGRVGHG
-745 RSDRRHSGGN
+745 RHNDHKGHGN
-755 NHSNGHSNNGGQ
+755 GRNRNSN
-767 SRGNN
+767 
-772 NHGHSSNGNNKRRGK
+772 SNGNKNHKRRGK
-787 YESR
+787 YERR

>member
-1 MPDKEDKLIA
+1 MPDKENKLIA
-11 DILEF
+11 DILEV
-16 FRNNPERRFNSE
+16 FRSNPDRRYKSE
-28 QIENSLR
+28 QIEDILR
-35 MNGASAFKRVV
+35 MHGASAFKRVV
-46 KALAVLEGEG
+46 KSLAVLEGES

-61 NKEEFKMT
+61 NKDEFKMAT
-69 QPDKVLE
+69 PETVVE

-91 DEVEPD
+91 DEVDPD
-97 AFVARDNT
+97 AFISRDNT

-134 IKIVERSL
+134 TKIVERSL
-142 SKIVG
+142 TKAVG
-147 EFHPYSDAQVEKSGN
+147 EFHPYSDSQVKKTGH
-162 YGYVKSHEK
+162 YGYVQSHEK
-171 KLASYMVFISDKG
+171 KIASYMIFISDKG

-215 VIGNKNDPGV
+215 IIGNKNDPGV

-241 KEVLD
+241 NEVLK
-246 EAEQIP
+246 EAESIP
-252 DHVLESDREG
+252 DHVLDSDRVG
-262 RHDLTDNMVITID
+262 RKDLTKNMVITID

-286 GVEKLADGKFHLEVH
+286 GLDMLPNGNFHLEVD

-307 YVTEGSALDK
+307 YVKEGSPLDE
-317 EAYERGTSTYL
+317 EAYARGTSTYL

-357 CDMVINH
+357 CEMEIDHSGNVVKH
-364 AGQVEKYD
+364 E
-372 IYPSIIQSKYRMTY
+372 IYPSVIQSKYRMTY
-386 NNVNK
+386 NNVNE
-391 ILEGDEELNE
+391 ILKGDEELNE
-401 EYKPLVP
+401 EYAPLVP
-408 MLQDMAELH
+408 MLKQMAQLH
-417 EILLK
+417 EILFNK
-422 MRHERGAIDFEE
+422 RHQRGAIDFEE
-434 TEAKIIVDENGKPI
+434 TEAQIIVDENGKPI
-448 DIQLR
+448 DIKLR
-453 DRGTSERMIESF
+453 ERGTSEKMIESF

-473 AKNYNLK
+473 AEHYNVK

-492 DDEKVKKFFEFVAA
+492 DEEKIKNFFEFAAA
-506 MGIDVHGNL
+506 MGVQVKGNL
-515 KDISPKMF
+515 KEITPKMF
-523 QGVLA
+523 QNVLA
-528 QVLGTPE
+528 DVVGTPE
-535 EAVVTIMLLRSMQQ
+535 EQVVTIMLLRSLQQ

-586 HSYDENGFTD
+586 HSYAEHGFTD
-596 DEQAKWGGR
+596 DEQAKWGNK
-605 LKEIGEHTS
+605 LQEIAEHTS
-614 GRERK
+614 SRERI
-619 SIDAERAVD
+619 SINAERAVD

-637 DQVGETFDA
+637 DQVGNTFDA

-674 DDYYEY
+674 DDFYEF

-691 TGKSFKVGQP
+691 TGKIFKVGQP
-701 IQVKLI
+701 IKVKLI

-726 AEQAKKREEEFA
+726 QEQADKREAEFKKKRSMQHG
-738 KRRGSHS
+738 KGRGGHG
-745 RSDRRHSGGN
+745 RHNDHKGHGN
-755 NHSNGHSNNGGQ
+755 GRNRNSNN
-767 SRGNN
+767 
-772 NHGHSSNGNNKRRGK
+772 NGNKNHKRRGK
-787 YESR
+787 YERR